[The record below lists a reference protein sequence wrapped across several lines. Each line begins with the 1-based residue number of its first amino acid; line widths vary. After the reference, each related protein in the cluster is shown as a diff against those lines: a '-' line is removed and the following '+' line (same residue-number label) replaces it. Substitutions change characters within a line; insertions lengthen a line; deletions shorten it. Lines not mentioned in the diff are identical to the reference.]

1 MFEDLRS
8 SILVN
13 ILYISTMSKW
23 ISFPFWCSFV
33 CGHGHKAN
41 CSVSLMF
48 YFKLTSPSP
57 SPNSKP
63 SSPESLKVIG
73 EVHFFGLRDIPS
85 SHSAQTKIPHK
96 QKFQVDRWTLSPGLV
111 PTDCNSSTKYIQL
124 IFRMWISEF
133 WSLSNVRNV
142 LLQFIFTSPSDI
154 LSDPSIMGLI
164 KLFPFIFYTEAL
176 KSKSNLT
183 YIILNIYTF

>member
-8 SILVN
+8 SILVY
-13 ILYISTMSKW
+13 ILYISTISKW

-33 CGHGHKAN
+33 CGHGHEAN

-48 YFKLTSPSP
+48 YFKLTSTSP

-111 PTDCNSSTKYIQL
+111 PTDCNSSTNNKVHTTYIQNAD
-124 IFRMWISEF
+124 FWI
-133 WSLSNVRNV
+133 L
-142 LLQFIFTSPSDI
+142 
-154 LSDPSIMGLI
+154 
-164 KLFPFIFYTEAL
+164 KLE
-176 KSKSNLT
+176 
-183 YIILNIYTF
+183 